1 MIQTAYFSAYNG
13 SPTLAEQVLEEISA
27 RANYQLWADA
37 LLACNAVQ
45 DYLKS
50 SELPIQVEVSS
61 FKKSIITNAS
71 FRTKKLPDDIPIV
84 ERTDSVE
91 EPETPTTTSHLQAF
105 KAKSKIPHI
114 LAKIKRNSVVV
125 INEEG
130 DVETLASPPSTE
142 RKKSIDATA
151 V

>member
-1 MIQTAYFSAYNG
+1 
-13 SPTLAEQVLEEISA
+13 V
-27 RANYQLWADA
+27 D
-37 LLACNAVQ
+37 
-45 DYLKS
+45 
-50 SELPIQVEVSS
+50 
-61 FKKSIITNAS
+61 
-71 FRTKKLPDDIPIV
+71 
-84 ERTDSVE
+84 RTDSTDEGAGDVAAL
-91 EPETPTTTSHLQAF
+91 PSSSSHSF

-130 DVETLASPPSTE
+130 DVETIASPPAAE